1 MGYGDQ
7 WTRNLLAEKK
17 KLTEKGWHLKRE
29 TAEDLRREEA
39 LILNWIR
46 DVTAS
51 KQARLREIRC
61 KLQGV
66 LHLEGEKTES
76 EIFYK
81 KH

>member
-1 MGYGDQ
+1 M
-7 WTRNLLAEKK
+7 
-17 KLTEKGWHLKRE
+17 KRE

-61 KLQGV
+61 KLQGF
-66 LHLEGEKTES
+66 LHLEGEKKES
-76 EIFYK
+76 EIFDK

>member
-1 MGYGDQ
+1 MQKIPKEGE
-7 WTRNLLAEKK
+7 WTV
-17 KLTEKGWHLKRE
+17 KRE

-51 KQARLREIRC
+51 KQGRLREIRC
-61 KLQGV
+61 KLQGF

-76 EIFYK
+76 DVFK
-81 KH
+81 RTR